1 MKNDSNLS
9 QPRIDFLIRI
19 LNIVATHFEA
29 QRRFGNDPKASGCCN
44 LAILDDG
51 TEVMCAVGALMPSAL
66 RKAKPAGSI
75 DALSYDERGSIHD
88 GYIVSGVGEYLH
100 AECHILT
107 REAWTKFLE
116 ALQNL
121 HDHCY
126 ANCKVMGCDEHRV
139 LGFVLILRWLVE
151 RIEIVDS
158 FEQLVHGAEYH
169 FNPNA
174 ARDTEKLARA
184 IREYAVRR

>member
-9 QPRIDFLIRI
+9 QPRIDFVIRI
-19 LNIVATHFEA
+19 LNTVATHFEA
-29 QRRFGNDPKASGCCN
+29 QRRFGNDPKQSGCCN

-51 TEVMCAVGALMPSAL
+51 TEVMCAVGALMPPAL

-75 DALSYDERGSIHD
+75 AALSYDERAEIHD
-88 GYIVSGVGEYLH
+88 GYTVKGEYLH

-107 REAWTKFLE
+107 RDGWLKFLE
-116 ALQNL
+116 TLQNL

-151 RIEIVDS
+151 RIEIGDD
-158 FEQLVHGAEYH
+158 FENLVRGAEHH
-169 FNPNA
+169 FNPNT
-174 ARDTEKLARA
+174 ARDIEKLARA
-184 IREYAVRR
+184 MREYAVRR